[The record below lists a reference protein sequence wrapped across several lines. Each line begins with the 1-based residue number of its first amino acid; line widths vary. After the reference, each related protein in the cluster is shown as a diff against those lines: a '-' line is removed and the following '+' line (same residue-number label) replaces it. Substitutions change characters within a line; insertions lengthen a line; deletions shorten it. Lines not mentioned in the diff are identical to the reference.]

1 MSNSVNKTEKNNV
14 NHSVKQVISNNIFWL
29 SLMFKASPKYM
40 ILATLDSIRNE
51 FSIFMEHTMLIG
63 YVLEAAEF
71 HYEFKRVAITILVA
85 AGLIGLGMLFS
96 VYSYAYT
103 AEIEKPKVK
112 EKIKLLLYEKAKELD
127 LECYDNP
134 DFYNEQVLV
143 LSEVDKQIDRGVEF
157 VKNAVGGLTAFIS
170 TGLFFIFKDKWSAVF
185 VLISFLL
192 VFVINQTFKKL
203 AFKIRM
209 ERYKS
214 ERKRDYVKR
223 VFYMTE
229 YAKEIRLNPEVSN
242 MLMEHFEKS
251 NEDVYR
257 TEEKYCKKR
266 FLLQFA
272 KEHLS
277 NNMIADFFYVSYLVF
292 KATVLKVM
300 SFSTLVI
307 LYNSFYRM
315 RESLRIFTDVYPFA
329 TETSLY
335 VQKIRDFLYYEPKIV
350 SDKNV
355 IPEAGAKSME
365 VKNAVFSYD
374 KGQNDIIRDLSLK
387 INKGEKV
394 ALVGYNGAGKTT
406 LVKLLMRLYDLNSGE
421 IVADGNNIKDYDVK
435 EYRKTIGT
443 VFQDFKIFAGSVKEN
458 VLMDDT
464 DEYDKEELKKAL
476 SESGLFERVERLGME
491 INTPLT
497 HEFDDDGVELSG
509 GESQKLAIS
518 RVFYQ
523 KAGLMILDEPS
534 SALDPIAEYQL
545 NHAMMSATGDNTVI
559 FISHRLS
566 TTRLADRIIML
577 ENGQIVEEGSHDELL
592 KQNGK
597 YAQMWKVQAGAY
609 IAV

>member
-1 MSNSVNKTEKNNV
+1 MSNTNNENINT
-14 NHSVKQVISNNIFWL
+14 NHSVKKVISNNVFWL

-40 ILATLDSIRNE
+40 ILATLDSIRNQL
-51 FSIFMEHTMLIG
+51 SIFMEHTLLIG
-63 YVLEAAEF
+63 FVLEAAEF
-71 HYEFKRVAITILVA
+71 HYPFKRVGTIILA
-85 AGLIGLGMLFS
+85 AALLIALGMLFS
-96 VYSYAYT
+96 VYVYAYT
-103 AEIEKPKVK
+103 AEIEKPKIK
-112 EKIKLLLYEKAKELD
+112 EKIKLKLYEKAKDLD
-127 LECYDNP
+127 LSCYDNP

-157 VKNAVGGLTAFIS
+157 ITNSVGGLTAFIS
-170 TGLFFIFKDKWSAVF
+170 TGIFFIFKDKWSALFILV
-185 VLISFLL
+185 SFLL
-192 VFVINQTFKKL
+192 TFLINKAFKKL
-203 AFKIRM
+203 SFKIKM

-223 VFYMTE
+223 VFYMSE
-229 YAKEIRLNPEVSN
+229 YAKEIRLNPDVTDL
-242 MLMEHFEKS
+242 LMSHFEKS
-251 NEDVYR
+251 NEEVYNI
-257 TEEKYCKKR
+257 EQKYCRRR
-266 FLLQFA
+266 FFLQYA

-277 NNMIADFFYVSYLVF
+277 NNMIADFFYVTYLVF
-292 KATVLKVM
+292 KAAFLKVM

-329 TETSLY
+329 IETSLY
-335 VQKIRDFLYYEPKIV
+335 VQKIRDFLDYEPQIV
-350 SDKNV
+350 SEKNL
-355 IPEAGAKSME
+355 IPNEGPKDISIN
-365 VKNAVFSYD
+365 NAEFRYD
-374 KGQNDIIRDLSLK
+374 EGQDNIIKGLSFDIK
-387 INKGEKV
+387 KGEKV

-406 LVKLLMRLYDLNSGE
+406 LVKLMMRLYDVNSGE
-421 IVADGNNIKDYDVK
+421 IFTDGNNIKDYDVK

-458 VLMDDT
+458 VLLDDT
-464 DEYDKEELKKAL
+464 DEYNREDLKKAL
-476 SESGLFERVERLGME
+476 SDSGLLERTERMSMG

-497 HEFDDDGVELSG
+497 HEFDDNGIDLSG
-509 GESQKLAIS
+509 GEAQKLAIS

-545 NHAMMSATGDNTVI
+545 NHAMMSATGDNTVV

-577 ENGQIVEEGSHDELL
+577 ENGQIVEQGSHDELL
-592 KQNGK
+592 AKNGK
-597 YAQMWKVQAGAY
+597 YAEMWKVQAGAY

>member
-1 MSNSVNKTEKNNV
+1 MSKGFEKKENKTSHN
-14 NHSVKQVISNNIFWL
+14 VKQVISNNVFWL

-40 ILATLDSIRNE
+40 TLVTLDSIRNQ

-63 YVLEAAEF
+63 FVLEAAEF
-71 HYEFKRVAITILVA
+71 HYEFKRVATIILIA

-96 VYSYAYT
+96 VYAYAYT
-103 AEIEKPKVK
+103 AEIERPKIK
-112 EKIKLLLYEKAKELD
+112 EKIKLLLYEKAKDLD

-143 LSEVDKQIDRGVEF
+143 LSEVDKQIDRGIEF
-157 VKNAVGGLTAFIS
+157 ITNAVGGLTAFIS
-170 TGLFFIFKDKWSAVF
+170 TGIFFIFKDKWSAVF

-192 VFVINQTFKKL
+192 IFFFNQQFKKL
-203 AFKIRM
+203 TFKIKM
-209 ERYKS
+209 ERYPS

-223 VFYMTE
+223 VFYMSE
-229 YAKEIRLNPEVSN
+229 YAKEIRLNPNVSDL
-242 MLMEHFEKS
+242 LMEHFENS
-251 NEDVYR
+251 SEEIYE
-257 TEEKYCKKR
+257 TEKKYCKKR
-266 FLLQFA
+266 LVLQFA

-277 NNMIADFFYVSYLVF
+277 NNMVTDFFYVSYLVF
-292 KATVLKVM
+292 KTAFLKVI

-335 VQKIRDFLYYEPKIV
+335 VQKIRDFLEYEPKIV
-350 SDKNV
+350 SDKNLM
-355 IPEAGAKSME
+355 PETGAKRIE
-365 VKNAVFSYD
+365 VNNAVFSYD
-374 KGQNDIIRDLSLK
+374 KGQDEIIRDLSLK

-406 LVKLLMRLYDLNSGE
+406 LVKLLMRLYDVNSGE
-421 IVADGNNIKDYDVK
+421 IIADGKNIKDYDVK

-464 DEYDKEELKKAL
+464 DEYDKDGLKEAL
-476 SESGLFERVERLGME
+476 TDSGLMERVNRLSMGVH
-491 INTPLT
+491 TPLT
-497 HEFDDDGVELSG
+497 HEFDDNGVDLSG

-545 NHAMMSATGDNTVI
+545 NHAMMAATSDNTVV

-577 ENGQIVEEGSHDELL
+577 EKGRIVEEGSHDELL
-592 KQNGK
+592 KKNGK
-597 YAQMWKVQAGAY
+597 YAEMWKVQAGAY

>member
-1 MSNSVNKTEKNNV
+1 MSKATKDNKANQ
-14 NHSVKQVISNNIFWL
+14 SVKKVISNNLFWL
-29 SLMFKASPKYM
+29 GLMFKASPKYM
-40 ILATLDSIRNE
+40 TLVALDSFRNQ
-51 FSIFMEHTMLIG
+51 FSIFCEHTLLIG

-71 HYEFKRVAITILVA
+71 HYPFKRVATIILLA
-85 AGLIGLGMLFS
+85 AALIGLGMLFS
-96 VYSYAYT
+96 VYVYAYT
-103 AEIEKPKVK
+103 AEIEKPKIK
-112 EKIKLLLYEKAKELD
+112 EKIKLLLYEKAKDLD

-143 LSEVDKQIDRGVEF
+143 LTEVDKQIDRGVEF
-157 VKNAVGGLTAFIS
+157 VTNAVGGITAFVS
-170 TGLFFIFKDKWSAVF
+170 TGIFFIFKDMWSAVF
-185 VLISFLL
+185 VLVSFILTFAL
-192 VFVINQTFKKL
+192 NQVFKKMS
-203 AFKIRM
+203 FKIRM
-209 ERYKS
+209 ERYPS

-223 VFYMTE
+223 VFYMSE
-229 YAKEIRLNPEVSN
+229 YAKEIRLNPNVSDL
-242 MLMEHFEKS
+242 LMEHFEKS
-251 NEDVYR
+251 NEDVYQ
-257 TEEKYCKKR
+257 TEKKYAGKR

-292 KATVLKVM
+292 KAAFLKVM

-329 TETSLY
+329 AETSLY
-335 VQKIRDFLYYEPKIV
+335 VQKIRDFLDYEEKITSEKNLEPK
-350 SDKNV
+350 
-355 IPEAGAKSME
+355 AGAKEIS
-365 VKNAVFSYD
+365 VKKAVFSYSENQD
-374 KGQNDIIRDLSLK
+374 EIIRNLSFDIK
-387 INKGEKV
+387 KGEKV

-406 LVKLLMRLYDLNSGE
+406 LVKLLMRLYDVNSGE
-421 IVADGNNIKDYDVK
+421 ITADGINIKDMDVK
-435 EYRKTIGT
+435 KYRNTIGT

-458 VLMDDT
+458 VLLDDV
-464 DEYDKEELKKAL
+464 DSYDKEGLNKAL
-476 SESGLFERVERLGME
+476 DDSGLLSRVNRMSMG

-497 HEFDDDGVELSG
+497 HEFDDNGIDLSG
-509 GESQKLAIS
+509 GEAQKLAIS

-577 ENGQIVEEGSHDELL
+577 ENGQIVEQGSHDELL
-592 KQNGK
+592 KKDGK
-597 YAQMWKVQAGAY
+597 YAEMWKVQAGAY